1 MSPSLFA
8 HPASLRLFRIVLATC
23 LSFLAGAIPASAQW
37 GIWGMMEQLKTPAM
51 TSRTLKAYG
60 EALQFTPDQKAAAE
74 ELYFAYEREHRD
86 FAKRFDEISRS
97 INDEY
102 EYENDGEVDVWRDVW
117 PKVNKSFI
125 KKGMKLEKGIIDD
138 LKAILTPQQLARW
151 PQVERTSRRKT
162 TLGWGGGAADRLDL
176 VDLVQGLKL
185 DEAGSSG
192 VAAVLEQY
200 EVDLDRELQAR
211 NKFIDDSVEAWFALM
226 IEYDADKWQKMFK
239 DFKDV
244 NKRVGD
250 VTARYRAQ
258 VQSALPEAAAK
269 EFDLRIKQTMYPK
282 IYRKT
287 HALMVFDAVEK
298 MEGLDPSTVE
308 GIKGLRETY
317 DREAGT
323 ANEKWANAL
332 AEQDAKQ
339 EEQNDGNMWWGYRE
353 EEPKIREA
361 REARH
366 AIDKK
371 AAAAV
376 KALLTEEQRK
386 KLPDRKWRPE
396 WDMESP
402 SPVTP

>member
-1 MSPSLFA
+1 MSFHIHRRSGFMQLGGV
-8 HPASLRLFRIVLATC
+8 VLGVC
-23 LSFLAGAIPASAQW
+23 LAFLAAVVPAQAQW

-60 EALQFTPDQKAAAE
+60 EALQFTPEQKSAAE
-74 ELYFAYEREHRD
+74 DIYFAYEREHRD

-102 EYENDGEVDVWRDVW
+102 EYESDGEVDVWKDVW

-138 LKAILTPQQLARW
+138 LKAILTPAQLARW

-162 TLGWGGGAADRLDL
+162 TLGWGGGAADKLDL
-176 VDLVQGLKL
+176 VDLVQGLRL
-185 DEAGSSG
+185 DEAGTSG

-211 NKFIDDSVEAWFALM
+211 NKFIDESVEGWFALM
-226 IEYDADKWQKMFK
+226 LEYNAEKWQKMFK

-244 NKRVGD
+244 NKKVGD
-250 VTARYRAQ
+250 VTARYRTM
-258 VQSALPEAAAK
+258 VQGALPEAAAK

-298 MEGLDPSTVE
+298 LEGIDASTLE
-308 GIKGLRETY
+308 GIKGIRETY
-317 DREAGT
+317 DREAAT
-323 ANEKWANAL
+323 ANEKWANVL
-332 AEQDAKQ
+332 AEQDAK
-339 EEQNDGNMWWGYRE
+339 EDDSNDGNMWWGYRE
-353 EEPKIREA
+353 EDPKIHEA

-366 AIDKK
+366 AIDKR

-396 WDMESP
+396 WDMEAP
-402 SPVTP
+402 EPVKP